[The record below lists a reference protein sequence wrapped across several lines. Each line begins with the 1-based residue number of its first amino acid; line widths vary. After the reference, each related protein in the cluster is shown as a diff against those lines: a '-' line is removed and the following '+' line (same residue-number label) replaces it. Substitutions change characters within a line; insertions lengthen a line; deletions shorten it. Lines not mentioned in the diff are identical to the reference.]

1 MLKASKL
8 YQGDAWTPTIHTAY
22 LGNANMS
29 DIDDVY
35 NKMQKG
41 YHDRL
46 NPVPLHEFLTTP
58 FKSVVGLKN
67 PTNTILK
74 WADKNIKK
82 GNYLHDYFE
91 AKYMGKWPLNT
102 SEGMI
107 IPSNETEIIDWVTQN
122 GVPYKLYDVSDPKA
136 YDEAVRKF
144 LEEHPELV
152 FTDKIK

>member
-1 MLKASKL
+1 
-8 YQGDAWTPTIHTAY
+8 
-22 LGNANMS
+22 
-29 DIDDVY
+29 
-35 NKMQKG
+35 
-41 YHDRL
+41 
-46 NPVPLHEFLTTP
+46 
-58 FKSVVGLKN
+58 
-67 PTNTILK
+67 
-74 WADKNIKK
+74 
-82 GNYLHDYFE
+82 
-91 AKYMGKWPLNT
+91 MGKWPLNT